1 MQRADGSQKT
11 FGSRTAWSEAN
22 PMTQALEKSRL
33 SEDKIA
39 VYYDRTW
46 EQFKHIQKGLE
57 GSPGVRL
64 FFYAG
69 VVEVFM
75 PGQPHEIFKR
85 VISSLL
91 DFFFL
96 HFDINVTPTGSV
108 TQEQEGVASV
118 QADDSFCFGE
128 IKPIPDLSIE
138 VIFTSGSII
147 KLRRY
152 QALGVPEVWL
162 WEDGLFTLHR
172 LGENGYTRIYK
183 SQISELEKLDVELL
197 SRCVLI
203 GETDWLEAMRAFRN
217 AISSGE

>member
-1 MQRADGSQKT
+1 MV
-11 FGSRTAWSEAN
+11 
-22 PMTQALEKSRL
+22 QALEKPKA
-33 SEDKIA
+33 SEDKVT

-64 FFYAG
+64 FFHEG

-91 DFFFL
+91 DFFFF
-96 HFDINVTPTGSV
+96 HFRIKVIPTGSV
-108 TQEQEGVASV
+108 TQEQEGVASA

-128 IKPIPDLSIE
+128 VKPIPDLSIE
-138 VIFTSGSII
+138 VIFTSGSIA
-147 KLRRY
+147 KLARY
-152 QALGVPEVWL
+152 QALGVPEVWF
-162 WEDGLFTLHR
+162 WEDGVFTLHH

-183 SQISELEKLDVELL
+183 SQIPELANLDIELL

-203 GETDWLEAMRAFRN
+203 GETDWLEAIQTFKDGVAK
-217 AISSGE
+217 GQ

>member
-1 MQRADGSQKT
+1 MI
-11 FGSRTAWSEAN
+11 
-22 PMTQALEKSRL
+22 QALKKPKASK
-33 SEDKIA
+33 DKITL
-39 VYYDRTW
+39 YYDRTW

-64 FFYAG
+64 FFYKG

-96 HFDINVTPTGSV
+96 HFNIKVTPTGSV
-108 TQEQEGVASV
+108 TQEQEGVASA

-128 IKPIPDLSIE
+128 VKSIPDLSIE
-138 VIFTSGSII
+138 VIFTSGSIA
-147 KLRRY
+147 KLKRY

-172 LGENGYTRIYK
+172 LGENGYTKIYK
-183 SQISELEKLDVELL
+183 SQIPELEKLNIELL

-203 GETDWLEAMRAFRN
+203 GETDWLGAVRTFREE
-217 AISSGE
+217 ISKEQ